1 MIVAVVPALDEE
13 QSIEGVVAGALRYV
27 DTVIVID
34 DGSTDATRD
43 RALAA
48 GARVVS
54 HGRNRGVGAAIAS
67 GLAEAIAIGATVV
80 VQIDGDGQH
89 AVEFVADLVK
99 EVLAG
104 ADLAVGNRFANEF
117 EMGRA
122 RRFALRLFG
131 WIIARRLHQPI
142 DDPTSGF
149 RAFSVDAATTLL
161 PVFPTKYLSDTVEV
175 LFLAA
180 ERHLVVRAVPV
191 RMMPRTSG
199 EASVGLIKGVGY
211 SLRML
216 SICVR
221 HLITTSRTARR

>member
-131 WIIARRLHQPI
+131 WRC
-142 DDPTSGF
+142 
-149 RAFSVDAATTLL
+149 VC
-161 PVFPTKYLSDTVEV
+161 
-175 LFLAA
+175 
-180 ERHLVVRAVPV
+180 
-191 RMMPRTSG
+191 
-199 EASVGLIKGVGY
+199 SVG
-211 SLRML
+211 S
-216 SICVR
+216 SPDAS
-221 HLITTSRTARR
+221 TSRSMIRPVASGRSASTLPPPCCRSSRPSTSPTRWRCSSSPPSATS